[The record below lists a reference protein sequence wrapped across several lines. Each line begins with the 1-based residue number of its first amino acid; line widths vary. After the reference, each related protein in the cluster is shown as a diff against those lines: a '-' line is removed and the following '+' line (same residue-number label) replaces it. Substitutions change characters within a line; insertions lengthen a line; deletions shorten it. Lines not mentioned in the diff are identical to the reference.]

1 MTNNKTT
8 LRKLKLQVQMSIDG
22 YIAGPD
28 GEMDWL
34 VWNWDD
40 NLKEHLNELTE
51 KMSTMFQE
59 KSLQKRESIACTRK
73 QNMLTLTN
81 VLYLS

>member
-8 LRKLKLQVQMSIDG
+8 LRKSKLQVQMSIDG